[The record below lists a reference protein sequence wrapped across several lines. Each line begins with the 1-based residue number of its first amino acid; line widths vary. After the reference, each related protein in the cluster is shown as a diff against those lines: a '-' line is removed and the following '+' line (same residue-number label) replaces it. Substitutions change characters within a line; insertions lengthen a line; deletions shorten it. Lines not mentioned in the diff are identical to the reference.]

1 MQSMFLDITLHAGH
15 GRQPSP
21 HTFPRGATFCG
32 HKKCMDQCK
41 GYMSLHGMTDL
52 VKDDTTYTP
61 INIWFVLEDI
71 TNEHCGI
78 IPPLIMHHLS
88 AAFVL
93 S

>member
-1 MQSMFLDITLHAGH
+1 
-15 GRQPSP
+15 
-21 HTFPRGATFCG
+21 
-32 HKKCMDQCK
+32 MDQCK

-78 IPPLIMHHLS
+78 ITPLIMHHLS

>member
-1 MQSMFLDITLHAGH
+1 VQSMFLDITLHAGH

-41 GYMSLHGMTDL
+41 GYMYPSRD
-52 VKDDTTYTP
+52 VEDDTTYTP
-61 INIWFVLEDI
+61 INIWFVLEHI
-71 TNEHCGI
+71 SNEHCGI
-78 IPPLIMHHLS
+78 ITPLIMHHLS
-88 AAFVL
+88 AALVL